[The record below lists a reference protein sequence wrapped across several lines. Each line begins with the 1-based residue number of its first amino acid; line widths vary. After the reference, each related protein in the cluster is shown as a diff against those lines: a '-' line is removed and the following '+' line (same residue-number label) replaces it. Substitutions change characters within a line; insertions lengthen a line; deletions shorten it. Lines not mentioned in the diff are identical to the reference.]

1 MTPPKLRRP
10 ATEAEA
16 RALASALRLRI
27 IRLCH
32 DRSLTN
38 RELSRLLDVKPA
50 TLLHHVRKLVDTGFL
65 VAEPVRR
72 GARGS
77 REVPY
82 RSTGKSWT
90 LDVREHEEPSRA
102 LLDAYLQ
109 EVELVGLNQSYIVRL
124 GLRLTED
131 ERAELIRRFG
141 ELLDEIAGR
150 PSSPG
155 SRAYSLYVNLHADV
169 TRDAAG

>member
-1 MTPPKLRRP
+1 MPTERRT

-27 IRLCH
+27 LRLCL

-38 RELSRLLDVKPA
+38 RELARLLDVNPA
-50 TLLHHVRKLVDTGFL
+50 TMLHHVRRLLETGFL

-82 RSTGKSWT
+82 RSTGKSWN
-90 LDVREHEEPSRA
+90 LSVDDGPSPSRA
-102 LLDAYLQ
+102 LVDAFLQ
-109 EVELVGLNQSYIVRL
+109 EIEGIDLDKTYQVRL
-124 GLRLTED
+124 GLRLSEEEHATLV
-131 ERAELIRRFG
+131 ERLQGIVEEYVA
-141 ELLDEIAGR
+141 R
-150 PSSPG
+150 PLTPEG
-155 SRAYSLYVNLHADV
+155 RAYSLYLNLHPDV